1 MVRKA
6 SAIYFSLIFF
16 IIYVPDWQVIDMK
29 SVQWYYL
36 SIVNFIF
43 LTFLFFK
50 IPDILKKVRDPI
62 FLSFFSLVIISALSV
77 IWALNPVEAVVRL
90 TDLFTILITLFISIY
105 IVSNKLID
113 IKYLLVLFLI
123 SLSFDAFGVFY
134 LYIQVLEVSTYNY
147 EFTDDIRAYYG
158 NRNITSIAIAMKLP
172 IVIYSLIYFKNN
184 ILKIYTF
191 LVITLSFY
199 VLLLLSSRA
208 IMLSTFIM
216 ILTVVILI
224 SIKKYLNKGL
234 IKKDLKIFSLYLIPM
249 IIAVI
254 SFNLA
259 VDQGDQV
266 ALDNRVTSIINNQD
280 DRSASERIR
289 FYSGA
294 IKYIASNPFLG
305 CGIGNWRI
313 MSIKYDAEN
322 MFSYIVPYFAHN
334 DFIEIFAET
343 GILGFLSYLMF
354 FLFIFKL
361 NLRNIILWIQSKS
374 GFESILLFMPFVF
387 YLIDSNLNFPLDRAV
402 LQIKLIGYISLLI
415 LFNNLIDK
423 SNEEKLN

>member
-1 MVRKA
+1 
-6 SAIYFSLIFF
+6 
-16 IIYVPDWQVIDMK
+16 MK

-43 LTFLFFK
+43 LSFLFLK

-77 IWALNPVEAVVRL
+77 IWALNRVEAVVRL

-123 SLSFDAFGVFY
+123 SLSFDALGVFY

-172 IVIYSLIYFKNN
+172 IVIYSLIYLKNN

-191 LVITLSFY
+191 LIITLSFY

-216 ILTVVILI
+216 ILTVIILI
-224 SIKKYLNKGL
+224 SIKKYLNNGL

-249 IIAVI
+249 LIAVI

-259 VDQGDQV
+259 VDQGDK
-266 ALDNRVTSIINNQD
+266 LPLII
-280 DRSASERIR
+280 E
-289 FYSGA
+289 
-294 IKYIASNPFLG
+294 
-305 CGIGNWRI
+305 
-313 MSIKYDAEN
+313 
-322 MFSYIVPYFAHN
+322 
-334 DFIEIFAET
+334 
-343 GILGFLSYLMF
+343 
-354 FLFIFKL
+354 
-361 NLRNIILWIQSKS
+361 
-374 GFESILLFMPFVF
+374 
-387 YLIDSNLNFPLDRAV
+387 
-402 LQIKLIGYISLLI
+402 
-415 LFNNLIDK
+415 
-423 SNEEKLN
+423 